1 MSFKNESQ
9 ESFDESAKDHGF
21 VPFPPPPDEPAV
33 LLHPDE
39 DPDDDPD
46 PVLPDDDCPLPPPP
60 PNMETLPGAQLVGGM
75 FKGEKDEEPI
85 PPPPIPCCS

>member
-1 MSFKNESQ
+1 MFSKLLGPPKSKPFLVFPPLPGPEPRMSFKNESQ
-9 ESFDESAKDHGF
+9 ESFDESAKDHGL

-46 PVLPDDDCPLPPPP
+46 PVLPDDD
-60 PNMETLPGAQLVGGM
+60 
-75 FKGEKDEEPI
+75 
-85 PPPPIPCCS
+85 